1 MFASSAATNL
11 NRPVPDFSLPDHND
25 QLHHLKTVMGTKG
38 VLIGFLGDIWRPVSV
53 HRIFGLQRAAK
64 KFTVLGWQTAMI
76 IRDQPATLRHFH
88 FSSPMPIPFP
98 LLADADG
105 KAHAAYTIER
115 PCLLLV
121 DHEGVLRAKW
131 QMSPDIVLPE
141 TDAILE
147 AIHHENG
154 DWP

>member
-1 MFASSAATNL
+1 MFASSAVSPL
-11 NRPVPDFSLPDHND
+11 NRPVPDFSLPDHNGKVFNL
-25 QLHHLKTVMGTKG
+25 QAVMGTKG

-64 KFTVLGWQTAMI
+64 KFNVLGWQIALI

-88 FSSPMPIPFP
+88 FSSPMPVPFP
-98 LLADADG
+98 LLADTDG
-105 KAHAAYTIER
+105 KSHNAYTIER

-121 DHEGVLRAKW
+121 DHGGVLRARW
-131 QMSPDIVLPE
+131 QMPPDTVLPA
-141 TDAILE
+141 TDVILD
-147 AIHHENG
+147 AMHAENG